1 MSATT
6 ASGINIDKQL
16 ADSIRAVLEGKASN
30 DQFEAVR
37 KSVEVIKADK
47 TEFPKLEKI
56 ILPPGMTYG
65 IGARVLQEM
74 EASENKEVKVFRMLH
89 GIPADCL
96 IAMWHAIK
104 IRYGFSSLQDTQS
117 FFGPI
122 PPMMVNLPVGVGEN
136 TSVPYGKISPPAWEK
151 GYIQPSLTDTG
162 DGIAIVGQVKQK
174 FVDTVNEIMDEAE
187 KTLATASIY
196 KGKAIDLDLSYLGNK
211 DGYNPTTMSPTFCNP
226 SRLKKEDLILNA
238 DAAMMYKLN
247 IFSRLENQELIKRL
261 GMTFKHG
268 VLLSGP
274 FGVGKTQSAAVIQRL
289 AVENNITFINL
300 KTPLYFAQALELGRK
315 YGPTVLFV
323 EDIDAL
329 FEGQERTHGVNS
341 ILNTLDGVKSKDAFD
356 VLVVLT
362 TNNVKAISA
371 AMMRAGRIDTLVCM
385 DYPDAST
392 VGRFI
397 KYFGKSYISEEV
409 ANDTDVCAKLAGRAP
424 AFINKIVLEALMSAH
439 LRDEAN
445 PQIAKE
451 DLLLLA
457 TQSIKHE
464 DLARLTESTPIDR
477 LHEAVE
483 TLRED
488 LGLQI

>member
-1 MSATT
+1 MSSTSALP
-6 ASGINIDKQL
+6 AIDPKL
-16 ADSIRAVLEGKASN
+16 AAAIKAVVDGKVSDDEFQTLRKSIEVVKASK
-30 DQFEAVR
+30 DEY
-37 KSVEVIKADK
+37 
-47 TEFPKLEKI
+47 PKLEKI

-65 IGARVLQEM
+65 TGARVLQEM
-74 EASENKEVKVFRMLH
+74 EASENKEVKIFRMLE

-96 IAMWHAIK
+96 IAMWGAIK
-104 IRYGFSSLQDTQS
+104 IRYGFSSLQDTQT
-117 FFGPI
+117 FFGPV
-122 PPMMVNLPVGVGEN
+122 PPMMVNLPIGVGEN
-136 TSVPYGKISPPAWEK
+136 TSVPYGKISPPSWEK

-162 DGIAIVGQVKQK
+162 DGIAITGLVKQK
-174 FVDTVNEIMDEAE
+174 FVDVVNEIMDEAAVA
-187 KTLATASIY
+187 LATKSIY
-196 KGKAIDLDLSYLGNK
+196 KGKAIDLDLSYLSNTN
-211 DGYNPTTMSPTFCNP
+211 GYNPTTMSPVFCTP

-247 IFSRLENQELIKRL
+247 IFSRLENRALIERL
-261 GMTFKHG
+261 GMSFKHG
-268 VLLSGP
+268 ALLSGP

-289 AVENNITFINL
+289 AIENGITFINL
-300 KTPLYFAQALELGRK
+300 KTPVYFAQALELARK

-329 FEGQERTHGVNS
+329 FDGQERSHGVNN
-341 ILNTLDGVKSKDAFD
+341 ILNTLDGVKSKDSFD

-362 TNNVKAISA
+362 TNNVKAISS

-385 DYPDAST
+385 DYPDSST

-397 KYFGKSYISEEV
+397 KYFGKEYISDEV
-409 ANDTDVCAKLAGRAP
+409 ANDPEVCAKLAGRAP

-439 LRDEAN
+439 LHNEDK

-477 LHEAVE
+477 VTDAIQV
-483 TLRED
+483 LRDD
-488 LGLQI
+488 LGLTV

>member
-6 ASGINIDKQL
+6 SDPTIDPKL
-16 ADSIRAVLEGKASN
+16 AAAIKAVLSGQAN
-30 DQFEAVR
+30 DDEFATLR
-37 KSVEVIKADK
+37 KSVEVIKATK
-47 TEFPKLEKI
+47 TEHPTLEKI

-65 IGARVLQEM
+65 VGARVLQEM
-74 EASENKEVKVFRMLH
+74 EASENKEVKVFRMLY

-96 IAMWHAIK
+96 IAMWNAIK

-122 PPMMVNLPVGVGEN
+122 PPMMVNLPTGVGKN

-174 FVDTVNEIMDEAE
+174 FVDVVNDIMDDAEA
-187 KTLATASIY
+187 TLANASIY
-196 KGKAIDLDLSYLGNK
+196 KGKAIDLDLSYLANTG
-211 DGYNPTTMSPTFCNP
+211 GYNPTTMSPIFCTP
-226 SRLKKEDLILNA
+226 SHLKKEDLILNA

-247 IFSRLENQELIKRL
+247 IFSRLENRDMINRL

-289 AVENNITFINL
+289 AVENGITFINL
-300 KTPLYFAQALELGRK
+300 KTPLYFAQALELARK

-329 FEGQERTHGVNS
+329 FDGQERNHGVNS

-362 TNNVKAISA
+362 TNNVKAISS

-385 DYPDAST
+385 DYPDANT
-392 VGRFI
+392 VGKFI
-397 KYFGKSYISEEV
+397 QYFGKQYITPDV
-409 ANDTDVCAKLAGRAP
+409 ANDAEVCAKLAGRAP
-424 AFINKIVLEALMSAH
+424 AFVNKIVLEALMAAH
-439 LRDEAN
+439 LRDEKN
-445 PQIAKE
+445 PQIAKD

-477 LHEAVE
+477 LHSAID
-483 TLRED
+483 TFRED